1 MRLLRDKS
9 RVLEYLSKRG
19 YDQAWPMCIICM
31 KRRWCLQLPEYIGSV
46 EKVIQII
53 KFIA

>member
-1 MRLLRDKS
+1 MAHVHNMYEAS
-9 RVLEYLSKRG
+9 M
-19 YDQAWPMCIICM
+19 A
-31 KRRWCLQLPEYIGSV
+31 LQLPKYIGSV